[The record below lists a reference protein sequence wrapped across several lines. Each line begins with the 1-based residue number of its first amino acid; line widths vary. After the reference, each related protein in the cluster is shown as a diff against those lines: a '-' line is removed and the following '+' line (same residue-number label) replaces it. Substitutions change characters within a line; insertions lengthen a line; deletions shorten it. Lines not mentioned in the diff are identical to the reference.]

1 MQKSKT
7 YTVEADHSYDLNQKR
22 EISKNLLPMKSG
34 MHASF
39 YTWKKKKK
47 KAQQRKKLQAKLKL
61 GDCNKTE
68 SRHEATA

>member
-22 EISKNLLPMKSG
+22 EVSKNLLPMKSG

-39 YTWKKKKK
+39 YTWKKKK
-47 KAQQRKKLQAKLKL
+47 AQQMKKLQAKLKL
-61 GDCNKTE
+61 GDCNKTG
-68 SRHEATA
+68 SRLEATA

>member
-47 KAQQRKKLQAKLKL
+47 KGTTKEKIA
-61 GDCNKTE
+61 
-68 SRHEATA
+68 S